1 MAEGSRPGTYTV
13 IVNQDSFSSMPE
25 YASPPEDRRTSIQSM
40 QSSMGS
46 ATSDPGRSMAIQDPN
61 TVVLTRFEDAVPS
74 LPSFCLS
81 NFDRRPSLPGELQRL
96 DIGAQ
101 PSVGRTPSR
110 VDSVSQQGL
119 HDHQLLKHYEQKIS
133 PRLLALSRNNH
144 GIGTQDPILAE
155 AQRYPPVSHS
165 LTPPPHTHPVYHWS
179 TF

>member
-25 YASPPEDRRTSIQSM
+25 YAFPSEDRRESIQSM

-46 ATSDPGRSMAIQDPN
+46 TSSDPGRGVVIHDPH

-74 LPSFCLS
+74 LPSFSLS

-96 DIGAQ
+96 DIGAR
-101 PSVGRTPSR
+101 PALSRTSSR

-119 HDHQLLKHYEQKIS
+119 HDSQLLKHYEQKIS
-133 PRLLALSRNNH
+133 PRLLVLSRHNQAR
-144 GIGTQDPILAE
+144 GPQDPIIEE
-155 AQRYPPVSHS
+155 ARRYPPVS
-165 LTPPPHTHPVYHWS
+165 VK
-179 TF
+179 